1 MGHGVRGGWALPDRE
16 ARGRH
21 RLVPD
26 RLFHDLRRTAVRNM
40 VRAGV
45 PERVAMEVSGHKTR
59 SMFDRYNLV
68 SEGDLREAM
77 RLQSAYVESLPRT
90 GPAISAGSR

>member
-1 MGHGVRGGWALPDRE
+1 MPFRRRGCPQEGSSTTSGARQVRTLI
-16 ARGRH
+16 
-21 RLVPD
+21 
-26 RLFHDLRRTAVRNM
+26 
-40 VRAGV
+40 RAGV
-45 PERVAMEVSGHKTR
+45 DETTAMKVSGHKTR

-90 GPAISAGSR
+90 GPAIPAGSR

>member
-68 SEGDLREAM
+68 ERG
-77 RLQSAYVESLPRT
+77 
-90 GPAISAGSR
+90 